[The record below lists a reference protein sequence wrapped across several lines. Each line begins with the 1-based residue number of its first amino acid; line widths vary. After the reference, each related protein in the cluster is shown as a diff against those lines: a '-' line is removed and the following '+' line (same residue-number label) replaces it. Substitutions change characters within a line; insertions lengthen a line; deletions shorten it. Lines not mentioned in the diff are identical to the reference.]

1 MYSVSVENTVARQPF
16 TYNQTDGDG
25 RERVHGL
32 CIGFLYYF
40 AVSLC
45 ATESLYHGHAVRK
58 YRAIRSRTAVCGYS
72 ESRYSGSGSHF
83 KPYPACWHRQ
93 PGGCGI
99 AEPVPALRMR
109 FIPERPVP
117 VTVTRLF
124 ELPVQISLP
133 IYSLERPANPQ
144 PLAYLVLQADSYRMY
159 KFVMSALATLVTA
172 YLLLVLMLTV
182 ALTWC
187 INRLMV
193 RPLRRIARELN
204 DLSQQERLGHQ
215 LTLPRLHHDDEIGML
230 VRSYNRNQQSPSAS
244 MMSCPSSRPASR
256 SPSCRIKP
264 FAGDAGA
271 DGGPPA
277 ERRADRR
284 RL

>member
-1 MYSVSVENTVARQPF
+1 MAFVLVL
-16 TYNQTDGDG
+16 
-25 RERVHGL
+25 H
-32 CIGFLYYF
+32 YF

-99 AEPVPALRMR
+99 AEPVRALRMR

-182 ALTWC
+182 ALT
-187 INRLMV
+187 V
-193 RPLRRIARELN
+193 
-204 DLSQQERLGHQ
+204 HQ
-215 LTLPRLHHDDEIGML
+215 SAYG
-230 VRSYNRNQQSPSAS
+230 SPSAAYRPRAERS
-244 MMSCPSSRPASR
+244 LPAGASWPSADPPASA
-256 SPSCRIKP
+256 P
-264 FAGDAGA
+264 
-271 DGGPPA
+271 
-277 ERRADRR
+277 
-284 RL
+284 

>member
-1 MYSVSVENTVARQPF
+1 M
-16 TYNQTDGDG
+16 
-25 RERVHGL
+25 
-32 CIGFLYYF
+32 
-40 AVSLC
+40 
-45 ATESLYHGHAVRK
+45 
-58 YRAIRSRTAVCGYS
+58 
-72 ESRYSGSGSHF
+72 
-83 KPYPACWHRQ
+83 
-93 PGGCGI
+93 
-99 AEPVPALRMR
+99 
-109 FIPERPVP
+109 P

-172 YLLLVLMLTV
+172 YLLLVLLTV
-182 ALTWC
+182 ALTRC

-215 LTLPRLHHDDEIGML
+215 LTSRACTMTTRSVCWCAAITATSRARVRQHDELG
-230 VRSYNRNQQSPSAS
+230 
-244 MMSCPSSRPASR
+244 PSSRPASR

-264 FAGDAGA
+264 FCWRCWSRRW
-271 DGGPPA
+271 PA
-277 ERRADRR
+277 RRAPR
-284 RL
+284 